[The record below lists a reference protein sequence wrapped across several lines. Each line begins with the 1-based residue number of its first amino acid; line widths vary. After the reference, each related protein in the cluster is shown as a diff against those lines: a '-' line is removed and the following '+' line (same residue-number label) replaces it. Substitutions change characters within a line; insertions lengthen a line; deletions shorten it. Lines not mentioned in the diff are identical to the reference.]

1 MRARDICV
9 LAALALAATLVSDRE
24 VTAGGDE
31 GFVVIVNPQLK
42 LSELDRD
49 FVRDVYLKKIS
60 EWDRGGVVHPVDLD
74 TKFPARER
82 FTREVVRKTPAQLRS
97 YWNQQ
102 VFSGKGV
109 PPPEVQSVTAV
120 VDYVIANEG
129 AIGYLPANA
138 DPGGAHVVRIR

>member
-1 MRARDICV
+1 MRGRHIWV
-9 LAALALAATLVSDRE
+9 LAALAFSAILVGHRE
-24 VTAGGDE
+24 VAAGGDD
-31 GFVVIVNPQLK
+31 GFVMIVNPQLK
-42 LSELDRD
+42 ITEVDRD
-49 FVRDVYLKKIS
+49 FVRDVYLKKVT

-74 TKFPARER
+74 SKFPARER
-82 FTREVVRKTPAQLRS
+82 FTHDVVRKTPAQLRS

-120 VDYVIANEG
+120 VDYVLSNDG

-138 DPGGAHVVRIR
+138 DPGGARVVRLR